1 MHAFEGQVGSHG
13 GIGGAQ
19 NHAFLL
25 HPARWAMDDEL
36 REPVGDDEILVGA
49 EAVHEQLIRWAAAE
63 GLRP

>member
-1 MHAFEGQVGSHG
+1 MHAVEGQGGSLG

-25 HPARWAMDDEL
+25 HPTRGAMADEL

-49 EAVHEQLIRWAAAE
+49 ETVHEQLVRWADTA